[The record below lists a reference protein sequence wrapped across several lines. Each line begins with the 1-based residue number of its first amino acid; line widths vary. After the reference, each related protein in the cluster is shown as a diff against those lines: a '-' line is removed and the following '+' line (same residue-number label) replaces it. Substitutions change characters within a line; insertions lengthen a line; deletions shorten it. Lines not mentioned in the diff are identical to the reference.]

1 VLAQLEGSGRG
12 ALGAYN
18 QGGYAAL
25 SALLAELPMREGD
38 AWLRELLRR
47 DRAMGALVLLLVVV
61 ALCFV
66 RCAAGLHHAATN
78 NTNPKQNKKNKR
90 CA

>member
-1 VLAQLEGSGRG
+1 MLAQLEGSGRG

-47 DRAMGALVLLLVVV
+47 DRTMGA
-61 ALCFV
+61 
-66 RCAAGLHHAATN
+66 
-78 NTNPKQNKKNKR
+78 
-90 CA
+90 